1 MPFCTNCGRK
11 VADGARFCHSCGAPI
26 EQPRAEEKAGR
37 KTVYEGEVRKCP
49 NCGKVLDTFAATCS
63 ACGYEIRNAN
73 ASNALKEFS
82 EKLSALSSN
91 DQKVS
96 LIQSFP
102 IPNTKEDI
110 FEFIILAASNFD
122 AEQLKGGTKQ
132 KLASSWLVKIT
143 QCYNKAKLMF
153 HDDSDF
159 QKIQAV
165 YDQTYHKINQAIHQ
179 EKKRFVTSLILRTKG
194 LWGGLL
200 IFVVI
205 VIVEN
210 LLYAYSDKF
219 YVYNTSIFH
228 LAGAGLMITG
238 ASSVGRKSN
247 DSADVAFG
255 VMCGILALLLGL
267 LLPKTYVYGNG
278 SLMRL
283 TGFLTIAIIVLRFWK
298 SYSNGR

>member
-11 VADGARFCHSCGAPI
+11 VADGAKFCHSCGAPI

-159 QKIQAV
+159 QKSIRP
-165 YDQTYHKINQAIHQ
+165 YIK
-179 EKKRFVTSLILRTKG
+179 KKRDSSPALYCGQKVFGAVSL
-194 LWGGLL
+194 
-200 IFVVI
+200 F
-205 VIVEN
+205 
-210 LLYAYSDKF
+210 
-219 YVYNTSIFH
+219 
-228 LAGAGLMITG
+228 
-238 ASSVGRKSN
+238 
-247 DSADVAFG
+247 
-255 VMCGILALLLGL
+255 
-267 LLPKTYVYGNG
+267 
-278 SLMRL
+278 SL
-283 TGFLTIAIIVLRFWK
+283 
-298 SYSNGR
+298 S